1 MLETLIQKA
10 FNHFQKAKNS
20 NQTRTKKR
28 TTKKKKKRF
37 GYWFGNGSGMF
48 DKTRLANV
56 DIKVFVKAVLV
67 VRVFFNCCTKKIH
80 TVFVTKNN
88 SIITIKAVKKVKK
101 ICYNRSVKNE

>member
-1 MLETLIQKA
+1 MLETLIQQA

-28 TTKKKKKRF
+28 TTKKRKNRF

-56 DIKVFVKAVLV
+56 DIKVFVKAVLL

-80 TVFVTKNN
+80 TVFCYEKQQHNNYTSSEKSEKNML
-88 SIITIKAVKKVKK
+88 
-101 ICYNRSVKNE
+101 